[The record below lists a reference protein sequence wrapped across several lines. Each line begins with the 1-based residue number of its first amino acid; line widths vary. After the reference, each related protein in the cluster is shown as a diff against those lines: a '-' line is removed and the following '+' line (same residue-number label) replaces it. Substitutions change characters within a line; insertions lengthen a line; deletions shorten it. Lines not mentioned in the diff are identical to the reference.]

1 MEDFVPYK
9 LAVKLKEKGY
19 PQDIQHCIRWY
30 PTEYYKNYCIGEY
43 FEGELQEIE
52 DYFGDRISAIY
63 IMENEKKGVIAPTI
77 SQVLKW
83 LRDRNIH
90 IEPFLVNA
98 ETAQYK
104 LNIVGW
110 NGKFFCSIYN
120 SLLEDANNKTITT
133 YQSYEQAAIAGIE
146 YCLDNLI

>member
-1 MEDFVPYK
+1 MEDFVPFL
-9 LAVKLKEKGY
+9 LAKKLKEKGFREK
-19 PQDIQHCIRWY
+19 CFA
-30 PTEYYKNYCIGEY
+30 YYMPNNTTVVYNHNQWRGGIV
-43 FEGELQEIE
+43 E
-52 DYFGDRISAIY
+52 DCLYSYNSYNKDMLNNDFID
-63 IMENEKKGVIAPTI
+63 APTI

-98 ETAQYK
+98 ETVQYK
-104 LNIVGW
+104 LNIMGW

-133 YQSYEQAAIAGIE
+133 YQSYEQAALAGVN
-146 YCLDNLI
+146 YCLENLI